1 MGRAFRMS
9 KADEYIPEFTKGE
22 SIPIASLSLPEGKT
36 SPPEYLTEAELI
48 GLMVMYYYY
57 SPLALSTRLYL
68 AFRNKMVLALMQV
81 FLHISTIFVNAIMW
95 R

>member
-1 MGRAFRMS
+1 MS

-48 GLMVMYYYY
+48 GLMVCIIITTPPR
-57 SPLALSTRLYL
+57 SFPLAYIWRLGTKWYW
-68 AFRNKMVLALMQV
+68 
-81 FLHISTIFVNAIMW
+81 H
-95 R
+95 

>member
-1 MGRAFRMS
+1 MHWYVSYYVIIANIHLFSPIGGGDRMS

-48 GLMVMYYYY
+48 GLMVCIIAP
-57 SPLALSTRLYL
+57 SLFPLAC
-68 AFRNKMVLALMQV
+68 
-81 FLHISTIFVNAIMW
+81 
-95 R
+95 